1 MVNVEE
7 AGEEEEEAE
16 EEGEEDNEEIEIESN
31 GKEVEEGSADGA
43 HIAASAHKRSFNL
56 SLKL

>member
-7 AGEEEEEAE
+7 AEEGE
-16 EEGEEDNEEIEIESN
+16 EEGEDDNEEIESD

-43 HIAASAHKRSFNL
+43 HIAASAHKRSVNL